1 MASKT
6 LGKVIKSNLAFFE
19 HKLQF
24 EKVPGEVKTS
34 IDKGEKV
41 QIIDLR
47 KPERFAE
54 GHIPGSVN
62 ILLADLEANL
72 HRLDRE
78 VPSVVYCYDYLCRLA
93 THAALRMAKAGF
105 EVSELI
111 GGYDGWVDRGYKVET
126 EKDCGCSGESC
137 NIN

>member
-1 MASKT
+1 MATETLSKD
-6 LGKVIKSNLAFFE
+6 IESNLAFFE

-24 EKVPGEVKTS
+24 EKVPGEVKAS

-62 ILLADLEANL
+62 ILLADLEASL

-78 VPSVVYCYDYLCRLA
+78 VPSVVY
-93 THAALRMAKAGF
+93 
-105 EVSELI
+105 
-111 GGYDGWVDRGYKVET
+111 VESR
-126 EKDCGCSGESC
+126 SGAVV
-137 NIN
+137 